1 MPAERITV
9 TMMRY
14 KAVLVL
20 FAAGMVFG
28 GAKPAEAQITK
39 QGAGYLFRMKFV
51 PNAKASYTV
60 TASNPMSSNPIKMT
74 MTQVIKSVKNGIAT
88 IEFKINS
95 TSQGNVPRDPM
106 TMQMDSR
113 GRLVGNAA
121 GGMGSMGNNIELPQ
135 GPIAIG
141 QTWKGEVSGA
151 QGMKVSA
158 TYKFVGIKK
167 IGNFD
172 CAQVA
177 VSSTGGMAQMK
188 MNGTGTV
195 YMRLADGSA
204 QSMNMSM
211 NMTMTPPS
219 DTKGGGKPMN
229 MTTTIT
235 MVRTG

>member
-1 MPAERITV
+1 
-9 TMMRY
+9 MRY

-20 FAAGMVFG
+20 FAAALAFG

-60 TASNPMSSNPIKMT
+60 TASNPMSSTPIKMS
-74 MTQVIKSVKNGIAT
+74 MTQVVKSVNKGVAT
-88 IEFKINS
+88 IEYKITS
-95 TSQGNVPRDPM
+95 SSQGNVPKDPM

-113 GRLVGNAA
+113 GKLVGNSRSA
-121 GGMGSMGNNIELPQ
+121 MGNMGNNIELPE

-141 QTWKGEVSGA
+141 QTWKGSVSGA
-151 QGMKVSA
+151 QGMSMTA

-167 IGNFD
+167 VGNFD
-172 CAQVA
+172 CAQIA
-177 VSSTGGMAQMK
+177 VTSSGGMSQMK

-195 YMRLADGSA
+195 YMRLTDGSA

-229 MTTTIT
+229 ISTTIS

>member
-1 MPAERITV
+1 
-9 TMMRY
+9 MRY

-20 FAAGMVFG
+20 VAAAIAFG
-28 GAKPAEAQITK
+28 GAKPADAQITK

-51 PNAKASYTV
+51 PNAKSSYKV
-60 TASNPMSSNPIKMT
+60 TATNPMSSTPIT
-74 MTQVIKSVKNGIAT
+74 MAMSQMIKSVKNGIAT
-88 IEFKINS
+88 IEFRITS
-95 TSQGNVPRDPM
+95 SSQGNVPKDPM

-113 GRLVGNAA
+113 GKLVSGS
-121 GGMGSMGNNIELPQ
+121 GGAMGMGNNIELPE

-141 QTWKGEVSGA
+141 QTWKGSVSGG

-158 TYKFVGIKK
+158 SYKFVGLKK
-167 IGNFD
+167 VGNFD

-177 VSSTGGMAQMK
+177 VTSTGGMQNMK
-188 MNGTGTV
+188 MNGSGTV
-195 YMRLADGSA
+195 YLRLSDGSA

-229 MTTTIT
+229 MSTTVS